1 VFASDKAKAVVQAF
15 AKRAGTES
23 PMTPERFKA
32 IMDEVKAETGAKGKD
47 LFHPVRI
54 MLIGSHSGPDFNK
67 LIPVI
72 EDGSKLDLPVHV
84 KSVRERVA
92 DFDAAQKN

>member
-1 VFASDKAKAVVQAF
+1 
-15 AKRAGTES
+15 
-23 PMTPERFKA
+23 
-32 IMDEVKAETGAKGKD
+32 
-47 LFHPVRI
+47 

-92 DFDAAQKN
+92 EFEAAQNKR